1 MYPLGHIVSEISST
15 VILGSA
21 LLLALAAPR
30 ARAQPRPVAAARSL
44 AFSATLSLAAASM
57 LPDFFFGGVSKAFPF
72 SLYMLWLTGFA
83 MRSDPITTNR
93 GSAFKNSATVS
104 KVVRQKE
111 VKKRVRKEG

>member
-57 LPDFFFGGVSKAFPF
+57 VRRFLFRWCLRLFPF
-72 SLYMLWLTGFA
+72 RCICSG
-83 MRSDPITTNR
+83 
-93 GSAFKNSATVS
+93 
-104 KVVRQKE
+104 
-111 VKKRVRKEG
+111 